1 MKRLGIACL
10 LSIFLIF
17 LCLFGTYM
25 SETVSARIS
34 EKIQTISQTMDKG
47 DFALAQEASQQLQK
61 EWEGYH
67 TILCTF
73 LCHKELEG
81 IDEHLAALPRY
92 LETGEKGL
100 AEATCAQIE
109 DAMKHLKETEE
120 LRLENIL

>member
-1 MKRLGIACL
+1 
-10 LSIFLIF
+10 
-17 LCLFGTYM
+17 M

-81 IDEHLAALPRY
+81 MDEHLAALPRY
-92 LETGEKGL
+92 LKNGEKAL